1 MRKKSAFISIAL
13 LFVVLLLSAS
23 YVAAKPSFEG
33 KHVRLLVA
41 YSPGGGYDT
50 YARII
55 ARHLSKYI
63 PGNPNIIVQNMP
75 GAGGIV
81 ATNYLFNLAPKDGT
95 VFGHLP
101 WRIWGYQV
109 AKDPKV
115 KFDFRK
121 MNALGIAAMDNAILF
136 FRTDRFADF
145 EAAKRSP
152 KPPTIGSGGRVG
164 TAFVLGNVVEKVVGQ
179 KLFNYVTAYP
189 GSREYALALRQG
201 ELDGA
206 GLTTDS
212 FMDLLGDLYEAKKIV
227 VVIQTGMGGEE
238 KRDPD
243 YPDAALVTELAKTP
257 NARRIAESTSLLA
270 TLGRPFWLPPG
281 VPKARVKLMRDAFWN
296 CMQDKKLLKE
306 AKRLGRPIRAQRGEA
321 LQKMWERA
329 IDAPPDAVK
338 IVKDIFR
345 R

>member
-1 MRKKSAFISIAL
+1 MRKKFVFISIAVF
-13 LFVVLLLSAS
+13 FVVLFLSAS
-23 YVAAKPSFEG
+23 YVAAKPYFEG
-33 KHVRLLVA
+33 KHIRLLVS

-50 YARII
+50 YARMI

-95 VFGHLP
+95 VFAHLA

-109 AKDPKV
+109 AQDPKV

-121 MNALGIAAMDNAILF
+121 MNAMGIAAIDNAILF

-145 EAAKRSP
+145 EAVKQSSKRA
-152 KPPTIGSGGRVG
+152 TLGAGGRVG
-164 TAFVLGNVVEKVVGQ
+164 TAFVLGNVVEKVVGR

-212 FMDLLGDLYEAKKIV
+212 FMDLLGDLYKAKKIV
-227 VVIQTGMGGEE
+227 VSVQTGMGGEE

-243 YPDAALVTELAKTP
+243 YPDASLVTELAKTP
-257 NARRIAESTSLLA
+257 NARKIAESTALLA

-281 VPKARVKLMRDAFWN
+281 VPKERVKLLRDAFWN
-296 CMQDKKLLKE
+296 CMQDEKLRKE
-306 AKRLGRPIRAQRGEA
+306 AQRLGRPIRPQRGEA
-321 LQKMWERA
+321 LQKMWGKA